1 MVVDVFLQFF
11 VAVRHNS
18 TTSLAEE
25 DEREHERIINVGAK
39 VDVEEKIVRLDSHTD
54 AISKIKRQRLVM
66 LQRAAAQAEMKEKE
80 RQRRRSREIEIVNQI
95 WYHPEFDK
103 RLTKIAR
110 DYIGRW
116 CLGSFLFDFLACA
129 PVLFYEL
136 FHGFQTDYD
145 EKWIQISSGWYR
157 TYLAFKLFKLFMLSR
172 ISGLL
177 DYLSEILKNQ
187 IFVRQKVTIENT
199 MAYVRS
205 IFEFGIMIHLFSCL
219 WIFIGALNDEWM
231 EN

>member
-1 MVVDVFLQFF
+1 M
-11 VAVRHNS
+11 
-18 TTSLAEE
+18 
-25 DEREHERIINVGAK
+25 
-39 VDVEEKIVRLDSHTD
+39 
-54 AISKIKRQRLVM
+54 
-66 LQRAAAQAEMKEKE
+66 
-80 RQRRRSREIEIVNQI
+80 
-95 WYHPEFDK
+95 
-103 RLTKIAR
+103 
-110 DYIGRW
+110 
-116 CLGSFLFDFLACA
+116 
-129 PVLFYEL
+129 
-136 FHGFQTDYD
+136 
-145 EKWIQISSGWYR
+145 
-157 TYLAFKLFKLFMLSR
+157 AFKLFKLFMLSR